1 MAGGYGVL
9 EEGNQGISL
18 AVDKHFYSVS
28 TLEEGDGSINSYNVE
43 VNSHQINSSWHYIYN
58 LNEKEIKF
66 CGE

>member
-18 AVDKHFYSVS
+18 AVDKYFYSIS
-28 TLEEGDGSINSYNVE
+28 TLEEGDKSINSYNVE
-43 VNSHQINSSWHYIYN
+43 VKSPQIDSSWHYIYN
-58 LNEKEIKF
+58 LNEKTIQF